1 MAFRNAAV
9 AVGTSLT
16 TLYTCPADYECVIH
30 SLYIANT
37 DAINTIAV
45 DIQVTLTHLGLVSP
59 NDKFYVGKNLTI
71 PAGTSLI
78 FDKPLTLREGDI
90 IKVAAS
96 AATCDAVIS
105 FLATAEQALPA

>member
-1 MAFRNAAV
+1 MAFRNAAI
-9 AVGTSLT
+9 AVGTTLT
-16 TLYTCPADYECVIH
+16 PLYTCPADYECVIH

-37 DAINTIAV
+37 DAVNTITV
-45 DIQVTLTHLGLVSP
+45 DIQVTLNKGGFGSR
-59 NDKFYVGKNLTI
+59 YVGKNLTI

-78 FDKPLTLREGDI
+78 FDKPITLRETDVI
-90 IKVAAS
+90 SIKSS

>member
-37 DAINTIAV
+37 DAVNTIAV
-45 DIQVTLTHLGLVSP
+45 DIQVTLTKAGLGAR
-59 NDKFYVGKNLTI
+59 YVGKNLTI

-78 FDKPLTLREGDI
+78 FDKPITLREGDI
-90 IKVAAS
+90 IKIASS